1 VKSPAEGP
9 SPAVLG
15 VISQMTTRATRALRL
30 LTVAGLA
37 CLGLAVFAQSALA
50 SHGRIQI
57 VKVNQGGNPSDT
69 FSFHP
74 TFTWSSMRPQSLP
87 PASFPDF
94 TLAGGQTSQQF
105 DVACDLQVTF
115 PCARDYSNVTLQVA
129 ELAKPG
135 YTLSNITC
143 RYTQSTDV
151 NNLFSAGAPTSSS
164 PVVPASEMSANLA
177 AGTVNLHLNYNEWVV
192 CWFTN
197 TWTGTG
203 TPPPG
208 TPGSPPGGSGTT
220 GTTGQTTTP
229 QIQVSPEIV
238 RPGSAK
244 LSGPNGC
251 PDTNA
256 VAATVTGK
264 RIVKVTFYVDHK
276 KVKVLTKPNKSGG
289 WSLSVNMRKIAY
301 GSHRVEAKVE
311 FAKSSGTQAKTL
323 RLSFSRCGANDVKPK
338 FTG

>member
-1 VKSPAEGP
+1 MSN
-9 SPAVLG
+9 S
-15 VISQMTTRATRALRL
+15 ATRTLRL
-30 LTVAGLA
+30 LTVAGLT
-37 CLGLAVFAQSALA
+37 CLGLAVFAQGALA
-50 SHGRIQI
+50 SYGRVQVAKI
-57 VKVNQGGNPSDT
+57 NQGGNPSDT
-69 FSFHP
+69 FAFHP
-74 TFTWSSMRPQSLP
+74 TFTWGPGTQMTVPQR
-87 PASFPDF
+87 AYADF
-94 TLAGGQTSQQF
+94 SLAGGQSSPSF
-105 DVACDLQVTF
+105 DVACNVDTALWA
-115 PCARDYSNVTLQVA
+115 CSKDYSNVTLQVA

-135 YTLSNITC
+135 YKLTDITC
-143 RYTQSTDV
+143 RSTKSTDV
-151 NNLFSAGAPTSSS
+151 NNAFSAGAPTTSS
-164 PVVPASEMSANLA
+164 PVKPASEVSVNLA
-177 AGTVNLHLNYNEWVV
+177 AGTVNLKVSYNEWVL

-197 TWTGTG
+197 TYTG
-203 TPPPG
+203 TPPS

-220 GTTGQTTTP
+220 GTTGQSPSP
-229 QIQVSPEIV
+229 QIQVSPEMV

-276 KVKVLTKPNKSGG
+276 KVKVVTKPNKKGG

-311 FAKSSGTQAKTL
+311 FAKSSGTKAKTL
-323 RLSFSRCGANDVKPK
+323 RLSFNRCGANSVKPQ

>member
-1 VKSPAEGP
+1 
-9 SPAVLG
+9 
-15 VISQMTTRATRALRL
+15 
-30 LTVAGLA
+30 
-37 CLGLAVFAQSALA
+37 LGLAVFAQSALA
-50 SHGRIQI
+50 SYGRIQVAKI
-57 VKVNQGGNPSDT
+57 NQGGNPSDT
-69 FSFHP
+69 FAFHP
-74 TFTWSSMRPQSLP
+74 TFNWGPGTQMTVPVPSY
-87 PASFPDF
+87 PDVS
-94 TLAGGQTSQQF
+94 LAGGQTSQNF
-105 DVACDLQVTF
+105 DVGCNTDTALWACSK
-115 PCARDYSNVTLQVA
+115 DYSNVTLQVA

-135 YTLSNITC
+135 YTLTDITC
-143 RYTQSTDV
+143 RSTKSQDV
-151 NNLFSAGAPTSSS
+151 NNKFSLGPPTTSS
-164 PVVPASEMSANLA
+164 PVKPASEVAVNLA
-177 AGTVNLHLNYNEWVV
+177 AGTVNLKVSYNEWVI

-197 TWTGTG
+197 TYTG
-203 TPPPG
+203 TPS

-220 GTTGQTTTP
+220 GTTGQTTP

-244 LSGPNGC
+244 LTGPHGC

-276 KVKVLTKPNKSGG
+276 KVKVLTKPNKKGG

-311 FAKSSGTQAKTL
+311 FAKSSGTKPKTL
-323 RLSFSRCGANDVKPK
+323 RLSFSRCGANSVKPQ

>member
-1 VKSPAEGP
+1 
-9 SPAVLG
+9 
-15 VISQMTTRATRALRL
+15 MTTTRASRTLRL

-50 SHGRIQI
+50 SHGRIQ
-57 VKVNQGGNPSDT
+57 VAKVNQGGNPSDT
-69 FSFHP
+69 FAFHP
-74 TFTWSSMRPQSLP
+74 TFSWTSMRAQALA
-87 PASFPDF
+87 PASFSDF
-94 TLAGGQTSQQF
+94 SLAGGQTSQQF
-105 DVACDLQVTF
+105 DVACNLQATF

-135 YTLSNITC
+135 YTLTDITC
-143 RYTQSTDV
+143 RHTQSNDV
-151 NNLFSAGAPTSSS
+151 NNAFSAGPPTLAS
-164 PVVPASEMSANLA
+164 PVKPASEVSVNLA
-177 AGTVNLHLNYNEWVV
+177 AGTVSLNLNYNEWVV

-197 TWTGTG
+197 TWTGT
-203 TPPPG
+203 PS
-208 TPGSPPGGSGTT
+208 TPGSTGSS
-220 GTTGQTTTP
+220 GQTP
-229 QIQVSPEIV
+229 QIEVSPETV

-244 LSGPNGC
+244 LTGPKGC

-276 KVKVLTKPNKSGG
+276 KVKVLTKPNNKGR

-311 FAKSSGTQAKTL
+311 FATSSGTKAKTL
-323 RLSFSRCGANDVKPK
+323 RLSFSRCGANSVKPQ